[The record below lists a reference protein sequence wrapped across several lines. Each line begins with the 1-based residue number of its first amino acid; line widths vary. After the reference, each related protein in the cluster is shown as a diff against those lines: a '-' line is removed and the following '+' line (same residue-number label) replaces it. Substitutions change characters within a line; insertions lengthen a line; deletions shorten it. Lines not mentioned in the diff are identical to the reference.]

1 MKTLLAAVLLC
12 SASASADDWV
22 ALFDGTTLD
31 GWKGDPAIWS
41 VENGEIVGR
50 TTPETN
56 RTTYLHRD
64 GVFDDFEL
72 EFDIKLEGAG
82 ANSGMQY
89 RSRRLGP
96 EVGDGWDL
104 AGYQADFDAKHNYT
118 GILYETRG
126 RAIAAVRGESKRF
139 MVDGSTRDLAP
150 PKTDAELGVTLNDD
164 WHRYRIVAD
173 GDRLEHWIN
182 GTRVLLVED
191 AAPTRTASGSLALQ
205 VHAGDPMAVR
215 MRNIRIRPIGAGRL
229 DLGGAVDPDAEPE
242 WIWAAEESRDGE
254 QCTLIRPFTTDRPA
268 SISIVAT
275 CDNSFRLLLDGEE
288 VLAGDDWGRTWSWNG
303 AVEAGEH
310 MVRVHCTNEGGPAGF
325 IARVILRYED
335 GAVERILTG
344 EGWLVESTDTRRFI
358 RPMPVFSHGT
368 ISGHGGPWGN
378 VMQSKRAEGTRTWTL
393 PDGFDAELLVS
404 AQPGQGS
411 WVSCAFDPQGRL
423 VICPQ
428 YGPIQ
433 VLDFDDAGAV
443 TAVRPLP
450 DVSGEPIGYAQGLLH
465 AHDALWINVSK
476 GPDDG
481 GGLWRLRD
489 TDGDDVYDERTRVG
503 VYGNGSEHGCHG
515 VALAPDGSLWVVNGN
530 YTKPPREVLEDSP
543 FFGWAED
550 QLLEREW
557 DPNGH
562 AVGVSMPAGT
572 VQRYDPATD
581 EWTMVAGGLRNTYD
595 LAFSPGGECF
605 LYDSDM
611 EWDIGTPWHIW
622 PLVHHVVPGA
632 DFGWRGGNGK
642 VPMWAPDRMR
652 TVCATDESSPTGV
665 VFGTHSSFPEPWRS
679 SFFIGDWS
687 YGRVLAVE
695 LEPDGSTYTGTVRD
709 FARGTP
715 LNVTD
720 FTIGPDGAMYLL
732 TGGRRTQSG
741 LYRIASQRPVPIDTT
756 TRLAEREATTADL
769 RAARQAMQ
777 SDPPVDF
784 ATLGPALDSDDPALR
799 LTARNAIRRAGALGY
814 LDEVG
819 DHDGPA
825 VVEVLLAI
833 ALEGEGPDVIA
844 DTWLEAFDQADEAR
858 RLELM
863 RVLAIAMARGEGIS
877 DQTRNRCLDVLDPLL
892 PTDDFQF
899 DRQLLE
905 LLVALEAMD
914 LPERVVD
921 LLLSDPD
928 PAHQLAYAMAIRNHP
943 EDWDESTVS
952 GMMDWATYASDLHG
966 GHSLRGFVNVARE
979 DLAQAIEP
987 DLLVGYRM
995 NESVAAIPVD
1005 PEAELGR
1012 MPEHVRTWKVLDL
1025 TPRLAEV
1032 GEARDLERGA
1042 RVYRGALCIQCH
1054 RFDGEGGSTGP
1065 DLTGVAG
1072 RYSREDLLRS
1082 LIEPSHSISDQYG
1095 QSAVVRTDGTRVVG
1109 RVVGLSD
1116 ENIEVN
1122 TNPYGRSIVTVPR
1135 GEVAETLTVD
1145 TSAMPANL
1153 LDTLQAEEILDLMAY
1168 LESGRA
1174 VESN

>member
-1 MKTLLAAVLLC
+1 MKTLLAAVVLC
-12 SASASADDWV
+12 TASASADDWV

-31 GWKGDPAIWS
+31 GWQGDPAIWS

-72 EFDIKLEGAG
+72 EFEIKLEGDT

-104 AGYQADFDAKHNYT
+104 AGYQADFDANHNYS

-150 PKTDAELGVTLNDD
+150 PKTDAELGATLNDD

-173 GDRLEHWIN
+173 GERLEHWIN
-182 GTRVLLVED
+182 GTRLLLVED

-215 MRNIRIRPIGAGRL
+215 MRNIRIRPLGSGRL
-229 DLGGAVDPDAEPE
+229 DLGGGPDPDAEPE

-254 QCTLIRPFTTDRPA
+254 QCTLIRPFTVDGPA
-268 SISIVAT
+268 RISIVAT
-275 CDNSFRLLLDGEE
+275 CDNAFRLLLDGEE
-288 VLAGDDWGRTWSWNG
+288 VLAGTDWGRTWSWNG
-303 AVEAGEH
+303 SIEPGEH
-310 MVRVHCTNEGGPAGF
+310 LVRVHCTNEGGPAGF
-325 IARVILRYED
+325 IARIILRHED
-335 GAVERILTG
+335 GTVERILTG

-368 ISGHGGPWGN
+368 ISGHDGPWGN
-378 VMQSKRAEGTRTWTL
+378 VMQSKRAEGTRTWSL
-393 PDGFDAELLVS
+393 PDGFDAELMVS
-404 AQPGQGS
+404 AQPGEGS
-411 WVSCAFDPQGRL
+411 WVSCAFDPKGRL

-433 VLDFDDAGAV
+433 VVEFADDGTV
-443 TAVRPLP
+443 SAVRPLA
-450 DVSGEPIGYAQGLLH
+450 DESGEPLGYAQGLLH
-465 AHDALWINVSK
+465 AHDALWVNISK

-530 YTKPPREVLEDSP
+530 YTKPPRSVSEESP
-543 FFGWAED
+543 FRGWAED
-550 QLLEREW
+550 QLLERQW

-572 VQRYDPATD
+572 VHRYDPVTG
-581 EWTMVAGGLRNTYD
+581 EWTMLVGGFRNAYD

-632 DFGWRGGNGK
+632 DYGWRGGNGK
-642 VPMWAPDRMR
+642 APMWAPDRMR

-665 VFGTHSSFPEPWRS
+665 AFGTDSSFPEPWRS
-679 SFFIGDWS
+679 RFFIGDWS
-687 YGRVLAVE
+687 YGRVLAVD
-695 LEPDGSTYTGTVRD
+695 LMPDGSTYTGTVHD

-720 FTIGPDGAMYLL
+720 FTFGPDGHMYLL

-741 LYRIASQRPVPIDTT
+741 LYRIASDVQVPVGTT
-756 TRLAEREATTADL
+756 TRLAELEATTADL
-769 RAARQAMQ
+769 RAARHALQA
-777 SDPPVDF
+777 DHPTDF
-784 ATLGPALDSDDPALR
+784 ATLEPALDSEDPALR
-799 LTARNAIRRAGALGY
+799 LTARNAVRDAGALGY
-814 LDEVG
+814 LGEVRG
-819 DHDGPA
+819 HDGRA

-833 ALEGEGPDVIA
+833 AQEGEGPDVIA
-844 DTWLEAFDQADEAR
+844 NVWLDAFERGDDAR

-863 RVLAIAMARGEGIS
+863 RVLAIAIARGGEP
-877 DQTRNRCLDVLDPLL
+877 DEENRVRLLDMLDPLF
-892 PTDDFQF
+892 PTDAFQF
-899 DRQLLE
+899 DHQLLE
-905 LLVALEAMD
+905 LLVALGAMD
-914 LPERVVD
+914 LPERAVD

-928 PAHQLAYAMAIRNHP
+928 PAHQLGYAMAIRNHP
-943 EDWDESTVS
+943 DDWNEFTVS
-952 GMMDWATYASDLHG
+952 GMLEWTKYASDLHG
-966 GHSLRGFVNVARE
+966 GHSLRGFVNAARE
-979 DLAQAIEP
+979 DLAQTIDP
-987 DLLVGYRM
+987 NLLVGYRM

-1012 MPEHVRTWKVLDL
+1012 MPEHVRVWTVADL
-1025 TPRLAEV
+1025 VPRLDEV
-1032 GEARDLERGA
+1032 GADRDLERGA
-1042 RVYRGALCIQCH
+1042 RVYRAALCIQCH
-1054 RFDGEGGSTGP
+1054 RFDGDGGATGP

-1072 RYSREDLLRS
+1072 RYSREDMLRS

-1095 QSAVVRTDGTRVVG
+1095 QSAVIRNDGTRVVG

-1116 ENIEVN
+1116 ENVEVN
-1122 TNPYGRSIVTVPR
+1122 TNPYGRSIVTIPQSEIR
-1135 GEVAETLTVD
+1135 ETVAVD
-1145 TSAMPANL
+1145 TSAMPAHL
-1153 LDTLQAEEILDLMAY
+1153 LDNLRAEEILDLMAY
-1168 LESGRA
+1168 LESGRTA
-1174 VESN
+1174 ND